1 AGFAFARSARTLRAA
16 AGRRSDRRCSA
27 PASPRPMLRLGGP
40 MEAFLRDLKHS
51 LRMFRQSPSFTIPAV
66 AALAFGIGANTAIFS
81 VVNAVLLK
89 PLPFPDADHIVIFMN
104 TSSQGPPGPAAS
116 PAKFQHWRQQTDV
129 VQDVAALQD
138 IIVNFTGG
146 DVPQQLHAA
155 RVSADYFR
163 LLGAPIRGRSFSPE
177 EDLPNGQKVLVMS
190 HGLWSG

>member
-1 AGFAFARSARTLRAA
+1 
-16 AGRRSDRRCSA
+16 
-27 PASPRPMLRLGGP
+27 
-40 MEAFLRDLKHS
+40 
-51 LRMFRQSPSFTIPAV
+51 
-66 AALAFGIGANTAIFS
+66 
-81 VVNAVLLK
+81 
-89 PLPFPDADHIVIFMN
+89 MN

-190 HGLWSG
+190 HGLWSGRFASSPDMLGKTVSIDGHPYTVIGIMGPSFDLSAIDSQPDVWIPFQLDPNP